1 MLSIYKEALGFR
13 DKPFRDVINGCGEA
27 MRYHQRADKKDK
39 NDHSP
44 WLIQLSAGYAPYCSG
59 IRWRRHQGIQWSVW
73 FDSTMQLVLTST
85 ALASFQG
92 EWEGFLRRM
101 GMRTN
106 VGGEDC
112 GFMLV
117 SLTQEWGLDVKAVTP
132 FPLLSKTGVP

>member
-1 MLSIYKEALGFR
+1 MLYEGKTERSPIWNDSLSLGF
-13 DKPFRDVINGCGEA
+13 DV
-27 MRYHQRADKKDK
+27 
-39 NDHSP
+39 
-44 WLIQLSAGYAPYCSG
+44 LLLSLC
-59 IRWRRHQGIQWSVW
+59 RRRHRGIEWSVW
-73 FDSTMQLVLTST
+73 FDSTMQLVLTSA
-85 ALASFQG
+85 ALVSFQG

-112 GFMLV
+112 GFMPV